1 MSQSV
6 EAKQAI
12 VDEVNSVAVAAQSAV
27 AAEYRG
33 LTVAEMTQLRAAAR
47 KSGVYVKV
55 VKNTLA
61 KRAIQGTS
69 FECMKASLKGPLV
82 LAFSRDDPGAAARV
96 FKGFAKDHEK
106 LVTVALSV
114 GGELYPASDLD
125 RLASLP
131 TLNDARA
138 MLLRLLKAP
147 MSQLVRTLAEPGA
160 MLARTLKARSEQQ
173 PPAA

>member
-1 MSQSV
+1 MAQSV

-12 VDEVNSVAVAAQSAV
+12 VTEVKSVAASAQSAV

-33 LTVAEMTQLRAAAR
+33 LTVAEMTKLRVAAR
-47 KSGVYVKV
+47 KSGVYVRV

-61 KRAIQGTS
+61 KRAIEGTS
-69 FECMKASLKGPLV
+69 FECMKGSLKGPLV
-82 LAFSRDDPGAAARV
+82 LAFSREDPGAAARV

-106 LVTVALSV
+106 LKTVALSV
-114 GGELYPASDLD
+114 GGELYPASDID

-131 TLNDARA
+131 TLEEARA
-138 MLLRLLKAP
+138 SLLRVMSAP
-147 MSQLVRTLAEPGA
+147 LTRLVRTLAEPAA
-160 MLARTLKARSEQQ
+160 MLARTLKARGDQ